1 MMQLNFQTYGT
12 GFPLMVLHGL
22 FGSLDNWQ
30 PISRKLGESLQ
41 VFAVDQRNHGRSPHN
56 DEINYP
62 VMAEDLREFMR
73 ARDIS
78 RAHVMG
84 HSMGG
89 KTAMQ
94 FAFLH
99 PEMVEKLIVVD
110 IAPKAY
116 PPWNMP
122 IIEAL
127 LALDLRSFSHRQEI
141 EAALAPEI
149 PSLALRQFLLKSLT
163 RDESG
168 AFVWRINLKALE
180 QNYPQLNQRIG
191 EGQTFTGPV
200 LFIRG
205 ERSDYIEEA
214 DRALVESAFPQ
225 ARIVTIAGAGHW
237 VHAEATGEFVQVVGD
252 FLR

>member
-1 MMQLNFQTYGT
+1 MQLNFQTYGT
-12 GFPLMVLHGL
+12 GFPLIVLHGM

-30 PISRKLGESLQ
+30 PISRKLGESFQ
-41 VFAVDQRNHGRSPHN
+41 VFALDLRNHGRSPHS
-56 DEINYP
+56 DAISYP
-62 VMAEDLREFMR
+62 LMAEDLREFM
-73 ARDIS
+73 AAHNLS

-94 FAFLH
+94 FALLH
-99 PEMVEKLIVVD
+99 PEQVEKLVVVD

-127 LALDLRSFSHRQEI
+127 LALDLRSFGHRPEI
-141 EAALAPEI
+141 EAALAPAI
-149 PSLALRQFLLKSLT
+149 PSLTLRQFLLKSLT

-168 AFVWRINLKALE
+168 AFVWKINLDAL
-180 QNYPQLNQRIG
+180 QRNYPLLNQRIG
-191 EGQTFTGPV
+191 DGQTFAGPV

-205 ERSDYIEEA
+205 GRSEYIEET
-214 DRALVESAFPQ
+214 DRALIEAQFPH
-225 ARIVTIAGAGHW
+225 AEMTTIAGAGHW
-237 VHAEATGEFVQVVGD
+237 VHAEAPDEFVRIVKD